1 MRKLTVLM
9 LLIGSLFAAV
19 AAQAASRIEGV
30 RVWSAPD
37 HTRLVFDVDGPVD
50 HRLFGLH
57 GPERLVLD
65 FNQASMDTS
74 VSVEADNRFL
84 SGVRHANRKDGSLR
98 VVLDLKQAVRPKSF
112 LLKPNERYGHRLVVD
127 LFDKEQGVERVQPVK
142 QANPTG
148 QLRDIVIA
156 VDAGHGGEDS
166 GALGRNRRTYEK
178 DVVLQI
184 ARRLANVIN
193 QEPGMR
199 AVLTRKGDY
208 YIPLRKR
215 MEIARAHHADLFVS
229 IHADAFRDSRAKG
242 ASVFVLSRRGASSE
256 AARWLAESE
265 NAADLVG
272 GVSLD
277 DKDEV
282 LASVLLDL
290 SQSAT
295 RQVSLEAADGV
306 YKELRQQTPVHG
318 RKVQQAGFV
327 VLKSPDIP
335 SMLVET
341 GFISNPAEERKLRDP
356 GHQQRLAN
364 AVFRGVRAYFHKAPP
379 PGTRLAA
386 LKRQPQQA
394 GAASADRRHKIRS
407 GETLSRIAQLYDV
420 SVRELR
426 SANSLSGDVI
436 RVGQVLRI
444 PSS

>member
-1 MRKLTVLM
+1 MKKTLFLVLLTIATAVQA
-9 LLIGSLFAAV
+9 GSRV
-19 AAQAASRIEGV
+19 ENV

-37 HTRLVFDVDGPVD
+37 HTRLVFDVDGPVE

-57 GPERLVLD
+57 NPERLVVDFKGARLD
-65 FNQASMDTS
+65 SDVQVDG
-74 VSVEADNRFL
+74 DNRYL
-84 SGVRHANRKDGSLR
+84 AGVRHANRQDGDLR
-98 VVLDLKQAVRPKSF
+98 VVLDLKQPVRPKSF
-112 LLKPNERYGHRLVVD
+112 LLKPTDRYGHRLVID
-127 LFDKEQGVERVQPVK
+127 LFDKNESASQPQQVK
-142 QANPTG
+142 QVDDLK
-148 QLRDIVIA
+148 QMRDVVVA
-156 VDAGHGGEDS
+156 VDAGHGGDDS
-166 GALGRNRRTYEK
+166 GAIGRHNRTYEK
-178 DVVLQI
+178 NVVLQI
-184 ARRLANVIN
+184 AMRLARIIN
-193 QEPGMR
+193 AEPGMK
-199 AVLTRKGDY
+199 AVLTRTGDY

-215 MEIARAHHADLFVS
+215 MDIARANRADLFVS

-242 ASVFVLSRRGASSE
+242 ASVFVLSNRGASSE

-295 RQVSLEAADGV
+295 RQASLEAADNV
-306 YKELRQQTPVHG
+306 YDELRQNTPVHG
-318 RKVQQAGFV
+318 RRVQQAGFM

-341 GFISNPAEERKLRDP
+341 GFISNPTEERNLRSP
-356 GHQQRLAN
+356 QHQQRLAA
-364 AVFRGVRAYFHKAPP
+364 AVFKGVREYFLQAPP

-386 LKRQPQQA
+386 LKNGQRQQA
-394 GAASADRRHKIRS
+394 SAADDRSHVIRS
-407 GETLSRIAQLYDV
+407 GDTLSRIAQQYDV
-420 SVRELR
+420 SLSDLRE
-426 SANSLSGDVI
+426 ANRLDGDDI

>member
-1 MRKLTVLM
+1 MRKLTVL
-9 LLIGSLFAAV
+9 LLLFLGLSASV
-19 AAQAASRIEGV
+19 VQAASRVEGV

-37 HTRLVFDVDGPVD
+37 HTRLVFDIDGPVD

-57 GPERLVLD
+57 GPERLVVD
-65 FNQASMDTS
+65 FTATRMDQP
-74 VSVEADNRFL
+74 VRIEADNRHL
-84 SGVRHANRKDGSLR
+84 SGVRHANRQDGKLR
-98 VVLDLKQAVRPKSF
+98 VVLDLKQSVRPKSF
-112 LLKPNERYGHRLVVD
+112 LLKPNDRYGHRLVID
-127 LFDKEQGVERVQPVK
+127 LFDKEQAASKAQPVK
-142 QANPTG
+142 RADQVG
-148 QLRDIVIA
+148 QMRDVVIA
-156 VDAGHGGEDS
+156 VDAGHGGEDV
-166 GALGRNRRTYEK
+166 GAIGRKRNTYEK

-184 ARRLANVIN
+184 ARRLAGIIDK
-193 QEPGMR
+193 EPGMR

-229 IHADAFRDSRAKG
+229 IHADAFRDARAKG
-242 ASVFVLSRRGASSE
+242 ASVYVLSRSGASSE

-306 YKELRQQTPVHG
+306 YKELKKNTHVHG
-318 RKVQQAGFV
+318 RRVQQAGFV

-341 GFISNPAEERKLRDP
+341 GFISNPGEEAKLRDP
-356 GHQQRLAN
+356 GHQQKLAH
-364 AVFRGVRAYFHKAPP
+364 AVFKGVRTYFYKAPP
-379 PGTRLAA
+379 PGTRIAA
-386 LKRQPQQA
+386 LKSKPQSLQVA
-394 GAASADRRHKIRS
+394 TADRSHKIRS
-407 GETLSRIAQLYDV
+407 GDTLSRIAQLYDV

-426 SANSLSGDVI
+426 SANSLRDDMI